1 MTRLVLVLVL
11 ASVVT
16 PRAHAQEDAR
26 AIFRRGVAALRDG
39 RYEDAERAFVASYR
53 ADPRPATMCN
63 LALTYDEQHETR
75 EAAEAYER
83 CAATDEEGRFRAHA
97 QERAL
102 ALREELARE
111 AALPVPPEPEVEPT
125 EPEATPSASP
135 FVEAPTTTNVP
146 IVEHGA
152 PTEAPS
158 RSHTLAIVGGSV
170 AALGAGAAALGAVF
184 AGRSQDGLDTLDARH
199 GSEGTV
205 VLAEGSED
213 AALLQDARRDRRIA
227 IGAYA
232 SGAVL
237 GALGVTLI
245 VLDLLQPSG
254 TAVAAAPLP
263 GGAMVTARVALR

>member
-1 MTRLVLVLVL
+1 MQ
-11 ASVVT
+11 
-16 PRAHAQEDAR
+16 PRA
-26 AIFRRGVAALRDG
+26 
-39 RYEDAERAFVASYR
+39 
-53 ADPRPATMCN
+53 
-63 LALTYDEQHETR
+63 YDEQHETR
-75 EAAEAYER
+75 EAATYER
-83 CAATDEEGRFRAHA
+83 CAATGEEGRFRAHA

-102 ALREELARE
+102 ALRAKLARE
-111 AALPVPPEPEVEPT
+111 AASYR
-125 EPEATPSASP
+125 PSPRSNRRSP
-135 FVEAPTTTNVP
+135 KRRPARAFVEAPTTTNVP

-170 AALGAGAAALGAVF
+170 APLGAGAAALGAVF
-184 AGRSQDGLDTLDARH
+184 ARRSQDGLDTLVARH

-205 VLAEGSED
+205 VLAEGSEN
-213 AALLQDARRDRRIA
+213 AALLRTPRDRRIA
-227 IGAYA
+227 IPAYA